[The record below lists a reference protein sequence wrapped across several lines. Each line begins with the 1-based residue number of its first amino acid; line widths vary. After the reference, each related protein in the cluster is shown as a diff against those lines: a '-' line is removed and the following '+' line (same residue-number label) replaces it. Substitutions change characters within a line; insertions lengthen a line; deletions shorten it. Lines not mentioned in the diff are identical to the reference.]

1 MPSVAI
7 KSIMQ
12 TAVKLNVV
20 ELNIVAPWLGSTLV
34 CKYETRMETSR
45 ASLQYQNAAKR
56 FYSTSPTEDSIVS
69 QSSCSCVVQFKP
81 YVSTD
86 QNYLF
91 NELISYWVGARD
103 TNMLEILS
111 SPSLFKLV

>member
-1 MPSVAI
+1 MPSVA
-7 KSIMQ
+7 
-12 TAVKLNVV
+12 VKPITQSELNVV
-20 ELNIVAPWLGSTLV
+20 APPLGTTGSTLV
-34 CKYETRMETSR
+34 CKYETRMEISR
-45 ASLQYQNAAKR
+45 TISQCQNATKK

-69 QSSCSCVVQFKP
+69 QSSYSCVVQFKP

-103 TNMLEILS
+103 TNKLEILS